1 MIDLRD
7 LLHRRQG
14 LHEAANISAYQGF
27 LNLQADLLA
36 LVGMVQWAEYWP
48 VNRNVIGSVPNQGTC
63 LVCGPGSQL
72 GVSFSLSSPLSKK

>member
-48 VNRNVIGSVPNQGTC
+48 VN
-63 LVCGPGSQL
+63 
-72 GVSFSLSSPLSKK
+72 